1 MNYELINSLRLNNV
15 MPRVFSD
22 REKDLQSDIWLH
34 DVEFQRGKYYLVE
47 AASGTGKSSLCA
59 YLIGYRHD
67 YQGVISF
74 DGRDIRTLSTAEWV
88 ELRQRSLSLL
98 FQELRLFPELTA
110 WENIEVKNSLT
121 RFKDEKTISRWF
133 EAFGIADKKEI
144 KCGRMSFGQQ
154 QRVAMIRAL
163 VQPFCFLLVDEPIS
177 HLDEANAH
185 TMAEIMQEE
194 ARAQGAGIIVTSIGK
209 HMEMNYDVTF
219 TM

>member
-1 MNYELINSLRLNNV
+1 M
-15 MPRVFSD
+15 
-22 REKDLQSDIWLH
+22 
-34 DVEFQRGKYYLVE
+34 
-47 AASGTGKSSLCA
+47 
-59 YLIGYRHD
+59 
-67 YQGVISF
+67 
-74 DGRDIRTLSTAEWV
+74 
-88 ELRQRSLSLL
+88 
-98 FQELRLFPELTA
+98 
-110 WENIEVKNSLT
+110 NSLT

-163 VQPFCFLLVDEPIS
+163 VQPFSFLLVDEPIS

>member
-1 MNYELINSLRLNNV
+1 MNSDLSSLRLNNV
-15 MPRVFSD
+15 MPRVFSE

-67 YQGVISF
+67 YKGTISF

-98 FQELRLFPELTA
+98 FQ
-110 WENIEVKNSLT
+110 EVKNSLT

-163 VQPFCFLLVDEPIS
+163 VQPFSFLLVDEPIS